1 MQTLTSREETGII
14 SGETVLLRT
23 LEEVGGGAT
32 DKHSIR
38 RLNKPSKVAP
48 RDEDN
53 KAMTV
58 CHGHHEGT
66 AGVCEDC
73 TCL

>member
-1 MQTLTSREETGII
+1 M
-14 SGETVLLRT
+14 LLRT
-23 LEEVGGGAT
+23 LGTGGLEEVAGGT

-48 RDEDN
+48 GDEDN

-58 CHGHHEGT
+58 CDGHHKVGG
-66 AGVCEDC
+66 APPLHRGARQV
-73 TCL
+73 

>member
-1 MQTLTSREETGII
+1 M
-14 SGETVLLRT
+14 LLRT
-23 LEEVGGGAT
+23 LGTGGLEEVAGGT

-48 RDEDN
+48 GDEDN

-58 CHGHHEGT
+58 CDGHHEGT